1 MGKKTEFARSAAS
14 CWRMAGAALNDHD
27 AAEWRQLS
35 HYWMIMSRLIEPQDL
50 EDRFAAQLY
59 SQGTGQPQSEASH

>member
-14 CWRMAGAALNDHD
+14 CWRMAVVALNDHD

-35 HYWMIMSRLIEPQDL
+35 HYWSIMSRLIEPQDL
-50 EDRFAAQLY
+50 EDSFAAHLD
-59 SQGTGQPQSEASH
+59 SRGTGQVQSEASH